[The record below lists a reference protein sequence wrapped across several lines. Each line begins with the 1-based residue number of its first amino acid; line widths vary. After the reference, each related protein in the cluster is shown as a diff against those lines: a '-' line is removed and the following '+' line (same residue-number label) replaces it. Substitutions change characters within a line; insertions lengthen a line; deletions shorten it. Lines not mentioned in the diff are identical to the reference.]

1 MEGFLT
7 RIIWHCATEQAE
19 VLQGLYT
26 LWYAAGTSLGIL
38 PALPGQQKDVLPH
51 FAIDL
56 PVTGTAAIKD
66 GRLGYTNHTLTWQ
79 VRPAPQ
85 GQSGYLQISIL
96 QRIPAVKQSRLHELT
111 MYGTEHACGSE

>member
-1 MEGFLT
+1 MQKSGT
-7 RIIWHCATEQAE
+7 WPCALEQAE
-19 VLQGLYT
+19 ALQGLYT

-79 VRPAPQ
+79 VRP
-85 GQSGYLQISIL
+85 
-96 QRIPAVKQSRLHELT
+96 E
-111 MYGTEHACGSE
+111 